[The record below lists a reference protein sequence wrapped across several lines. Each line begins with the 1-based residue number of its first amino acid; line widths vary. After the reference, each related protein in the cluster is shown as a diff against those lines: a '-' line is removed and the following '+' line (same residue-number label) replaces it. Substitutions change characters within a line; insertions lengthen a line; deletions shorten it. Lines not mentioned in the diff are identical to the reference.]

1 MADAPPTEEPGPD
14 APDPE
19 ISQPHDKYF
28 RSVFSH
34 LPDAASLLRAV
45 VPQPLADSLQ
55 WSTLALH
62 PARFVS
68 RDWRGREADL
78 LFSVEQVEQQA
89 DAAPVLLYVLLEH
102 QSAPDGWLRLRLL
115 DYCVQV
121 WVRWTKEH
129 EDDED
134 DDEAGHRLPLIVPL
148 VFYQGAR
155 SWRYDREFA
164 ELFGDAAGAW
174 RWVPRFEHLLI
185 DRTRAS
191 AETVPGALAARL
203 AQIALMAAFREGLLE
218 QATRLMGELYRA
230 AGFEEVAKH
239 VEYVLATQ
247 SEENRQV
254 FAEALQRNVPGRGG
268 ELMNYVEQLLEQGR
282 QEGELKGRQEGE
294 LKGRQEGELKG
305 RQEGQVM
312 TIEGFLE
319 HDVPWSTIEAATGIN
334 EALFR
339 SLKQQLEAPDNGAH
353 QTT

>member
-1 MADAPPTEEPGPD
+1 MADAPSTEEPGQD

-19 ISQPHDKYF
+19 INQPHDKYF

-78 LFSVEQVEQQA
+78 LFSVEQVAQQA

-115 DYCVQV
+115 DYCLQV
-121 WVRWTKEH
+121 WVRWIKEH

-134 DDEAGHRLPLIVPL
+134 DEEAGHRLPLIVPL

-164 ELFGDAAGAW
+164 ELFGDAAGGW

-185 DRTRAS
+185 DRTQAS

-203 AQIALMAAFREGLLE
+203 AQIALMAAFRDGLLE

-247 SEENRQV
+247 NEENRQV
-254 FAEALQRNVPGRGG
+254 FAEALQRNVPGR
-268 ELMNYVEQLLEQGR
+268 EE
-282 QEGELKGRQEGE
+282 
-294 LKGRQEGELKG
+294 
-305 RQEGQVM
+305 
-312 TIEGFLE
+312 
-319 HDVPWSTIEAATGIN
+319 S
-334 EALFR
+334 
-339 SLKQQLEAPDNGAH
+339 
-353 QTT
+353 

>member
-1 MADAPPTEEPGPD
+1 MADATPTDEPGK
-14 APDPE
+14 DPSDQE

-55 WSTLALH
+55 WSTLALL
-62 PARFVS
+62 PGRFVS
-68 RDWRGREADL
+68 RDWRAREADL
-78 LFSVEQVEQQA
+78 LFSIRQA
-89 DAAPVLLYVLLEH
+89 DATPVLLYVLLEH
-102 QSAPDGWLRLRLL
+102 QSTPDRWLRLRLL

-121 WVRWTKEH
+121 WVKWIKEH

-134 DDEAGHRLPLIVPL
+134 DEAGQRLPLIVPL

-155 SWRYDREFA
+155 SWRYDQEFA

-185 DRTRAS
+185 DQTQAS
-191 AETVPGALAARL
+191 VATVPGALAARL
-203 AQIALMAAFREGLLE
+203 AQIALMAAFRDGLLE

-230 AGFEEVAKH
+230 AGLEEVSKH

-268 ELMNYVEQLLEQGR
+268 ELMNYVEQLIEQGR
-282 QEGELKGRQEGE
+282 REGRRE
-294 LKGRQEGELKG
+294 G

-319 HDVPWSTIEAATGIN
+319 HDVPWSTIEAATGID
-334 EALFR
+334 ETLFR
-339 SLKQQLEAPDNGAH
+339 SLKQQLETPDNGAH

>member
-1 MADAPPTEEPGPD
+1 M
-14 APDPE
+14 
-19 ISQPHDKYF
+19 
-28 RSVFSH
+28 
-34 LPDAASLLRAV
+34 
-45 VPQPLADSLQ
+45 
-55 WSTLALH
+55 
-62 PARFVS
+62 
-68 RDWRGREADL
+68 
-78 LFSVEQVEQQA
+78 
-89 DAAPVLLYVLLEH
+89 
-102 QSAPDGWLRLRLL
+102 
-115 DYCVQV
+115 QV

-129 EDDED
+129 EDHED
-134 DDEAGHRLPLIVPL
+134 DEEAGHRLPLIVPL

-164 ELFGDAAGAW
+164 ELFGDAAGGW

-185 DRTRAS
+185 DRTQAS

-203 AQIALMAAFREGLLE
+203 AQIALMAAFRDGLLE

-254 FAEALQRNVPGRGG
+254 FAEALQRNAPGRGG

-282 QEGELKGRQEGE
+282 QEGELKGRQEG
-294 LKGRQEGELKG
+294 

-319 HDVPWSTIEAATGIN
+319 HDVPWSTIEAATGID

-339 SLKQQLEAPDNGAH
+339 SLKQQLDAPDNGAH